1 MTQKIKVKS
10 MSQNNN
16 RKKIQKQNW
25 NMVAEDTSLLDSIL
39 KYSNPS
45 KNSKTKLNT
54 TMAVYNKNV
63 NFLPSTVSNREVH
76 NQSHNSRGGNKKDL
90 SYMKQMM
97 NKTVLIQNQDYT
109 SLGPHISGIR
119 HNIGPR
125 MELKK
130 KSTLVVPKQVMM
142 VKLQIKSSR
151 GRKIRLNNQQQK
163 LRQAYNQMHSNI
175 KKFEAKERTFERIPP
190 KRHSSYEDRIKGD
203 SVSKR
208 VDPRLY
214 VTQRN

>member
-1 MTQKIKVKS
+1 MNMTQKIKVKS

-25 NMVAEDTSLLDSIL
+25 NMVAEETSLLDSIL

-142 VKLQIKSSR
+142 VKLQVK
-151 GRKIRLNNQQQK
+151 
-163 LRQAYNQMHSNI
+163 
-175 KKFEAKERTFERIPP
+175 
-190 KRHSSYEDRIKGD
+190 
-203 SVSKR
+203 
-208 VDPRLY
+208 
-214 VTQRN
+214 